1 MSGKR
6 QTALITGAFATEDL
20 DGITDEINV
29 IVGSS
34 NRVMSMAGR
43 LVPRRVLI
51 SVAKTLMKSN
61 PPTLSFCPVVSPFT
75 LRLPR

>member
-1 MSGKR
+1 MAEKR
-6 QTALITGAFATEDL
+6 QTALITGGFATEDL

-34 NRVMSMAGR
+34 NRLMAMAGR
-43 LVPRRVLI
+43 LVPRRMLI

-61 PPTLSFCPVVSPFT
+61 SSQH
-75 LRLPR
+75 

>member
-1 MSGKR
+1 MAEKR

-43 LVPRRVLI
+43 LVPRRMLI
-51 SVAKTLMKSN
+51 SVAKTLMKSDSSRN
-61 PPTLSFCPVVSPFT
+61 
-75 LRLPR
+75 

>member
-1 MSGKR
+1 MAEKR
-6 QTALITGAFATEDL
+6 QTALIAGAFATEDL

-34 NRVMSMAGR
+34 NRVMSMVGR
-43 LVPRRVLI
+43 LVSRRMLI

-61 PPTLSFCPVVSPFT
+61 YSQH
-75 LRLPR
+75 

>member
-1 MSGKR
+1 MAEKR

-34 NRVMSMAGR
+34 NRVISMAGR
-43 LVPRRVLI
+43 FVPRRMLI
-51 SVAKTLMKSN
+51 SVAKTLMKSDSSRN
-61 PPTLSFCPVVSPFT
+61 
-75 LRLPR
+75 

>member
-1 MSGKR
+1 MAEKR

-43 LVPRRVLI
+43 LVPRRMLI
-51 SVAKTLMKSN
+51 SVAKTLMKSH
-61 PPTLSFCPVVSPFT
+61 SS
-75 LRLPR
+75 RH